1 MSEREKTANDSA
13 TGLGARIIRAGQIA
27 AAISAV
33 AGIALVVYDNTL
45 KPSPAP
51 SALVAHVKNVRAH
64 PGITQYNWLKY
75 HPAQLVSAEDRL
87 KAEVLKKGEPPL
99 STREVDEAL
108 KEAKGVEVDWNIFL
122 EGPAGRK
129 FTETHT
135 LVWEDGGDSTPIAEG
150 PSNYWPPEA
159 VVSEAG
165 KYEDRQSAF
174 FQEPASPGTYAI
186 AIYLKSTDGSQ
197 QEEGS
202 AEFHVPKR

>member
-1 MSEREKTANDSA
+1 MSERERTSKDSG

-27 AAISAV
+27 AALSAV
-33 AGIALVVYDNTL
+33 AGVALVVYNNTL

-51 SALVAHVKNVRAH
+51 TALVAHVKNVQAR

-75 HPAQLVSAEDRL
+75 HPAQLVSVEDRL

-99 STREVDEAL
+99 STQEVDEAL
-108 KEAKGVEVDWNIFL
+108 RNAKGVEVDWNIFL

-129 FTETHT
+129 FTESHT
-135 LVWEDGGDSTPIAEG
+135 LVQEDGGSSMPIAEG
-150 PSNYWPPEA
+150 PSSYWPPEA

-174 FQEPASPGTYAI
+174 VQEPAPPGTYSI
-186 AIYLKSTDGSQ
+186 AIYVKSADGSQ

-202 AEFHVPKR
+202 AQFHVPKH